1 MSGQRRDER
10 APVDGATREPI
21 LTPRPGVPRTEDRPP
36 VAVTIRQDADVERWI
51 TLVEALMAVTLKEP
65 T

>member
-1 MSGQRRDER
+1 M
-10 APVDGATREPI
+10 PLDGATGPPI

-36 VAVTIRQDADVERWI
+36 VTVMIRQDADVERWVP
-51 TLVEALMAVTLKEP
+51 LVEALMAVHLKAS